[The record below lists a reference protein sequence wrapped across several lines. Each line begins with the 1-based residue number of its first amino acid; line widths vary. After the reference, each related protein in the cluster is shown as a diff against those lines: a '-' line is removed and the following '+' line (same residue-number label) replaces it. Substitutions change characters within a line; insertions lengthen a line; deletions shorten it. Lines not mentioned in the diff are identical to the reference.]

1 MWLVRKPDRC
11 REPVQSGMEDMQ
23 LHKVHLLSVNL
34 LLLVSLHW
42 QLVAATVMPNPVA
55 QPISEEAQVNGLL
68 TAGLIIKFAPA
79 LSSQFNLGAANAS
92 AAEQRALVQ
101 AAVSAQLQTLRSV
114 AGMELAYERAL
125 TNDTYVVNLPQ
136 PIAPAQAATIAATLM
151 ARATD
156 LGLVYV
162 EPDYRRQAQLTPS
175 DSYYD
180 QQWHL
185 QTFTPANDSS
195 NLADAWNITTGS
207 STVVVAVLD
216 TGIRFEH
223 PDFAGRTVA
232 GYDFVDDATTA
243 NDGDGRDSD
252 PSDPGDWITVAES
265 RSGPF
270 RGCGASDSSWH
281 GSHVAGILGAAG
293 NDGVG
298 IAGVTWQSPILPV
311 RVLGKCGGLISDIA
325 DALRWAAGIDVAG
338 VPHNN
343 HPARVI
349 NLSLSGA
356 GDCSNTEQSAI
367 NDVLNQ
373 GVVVVIAAGNSNQDA
388 ANYSPGNC
396 HGVINVAATN
406 RSGGRAAFS
415 NYGTT
420 VALSAP
426 GGDNG
431 GTAEDDILSTID
443 IGTQSPE
450 APGYAYYAGT
460 SMAAPQVA
468 GIAALMLAVNPSLT
482 PAQIGQL
489 LRTTV
494 SPFPAGSSCTTTR
507 CGAGIVNALAAVNA
521 AANVAP
527 TATPAPTTTPT
538 PRPSATPTSTPTLA
552 PTATIDV
559 SLPFTDTRFLPL
571 LHNRSR

>member
-1 MWLVRKPDRC
+1 MHRLYLIPI
-11 REPVQSGMEDMQ
+11 
-23 LHKVHLLSVNL
+23 NL
-34 LLLVSLHW
+34 FLLVSLHW
-42 QLVAATVMPNPVA
+42 PLGSAGVTAMPIRQTARVNTTVNAPLTDQLMIKFTQPTSVLINQTAAAQRVADQAVAA
-55 QPISEEAQVNGLL
+55 QL
-68 TAGLIIKFAPA
+68 
-79 LSSQFNLGAANAS
+79 
-92 AAEQRALVQ
+92 
-101 AAVSAQLQTLRSV
+101 AVTAQLQTLSSV
-114 AGMELAYERAL
+114 ADVAL
-125 TNDTYVVNLPQ
+125 RYYRPMSGDAYVVKLPQ
-136 PIAPAQAATIAATLM
+136 PLEPARVATIAAKLM
-151 ARATD
+151 VAATD
-156 LGLVYV
+156 LGLTYV

-175 DSYYD
+175 DPLYE

-185 QTFTPANDSS
+185 QTFSATNDSS
-195 NLADAWNITTGS
+195 NLADAWNVTSGS
-207 STVVVAVLD
+207 SAVVIAVLD
-216 TGIRFEH
+216 TGIRFDH
-223 PDFAGRTVA
+223 PDFVGRTVA
-232 GYDFVDDATTA
+232 GYDFVGDVATA
-243 NDGDGRDSD
+243 NDGDARDSD
-252 PSDPGDWITVAES
+252 PSDPGDWITAAES

-356 GDCSNTEQSAI
+356 GECSNTEQSAI
-367 NDVLNQ
+367 NDVVNQ

-396 HGVINVAATN
+396 NGVINVAATN
-406 RSGGRAAFS
+406 RSGSRAGFS
-415 NYGTT
+415 NYGTA

-443 IGTQSPE
+443 LGTQSPA

-460 SMAAPQVA
+460 SMASPQVA
-468 GIAALMLAVNPSLT
+468 GIAALMLAVNGGLT
-482 PAQIGQL
+482 PPQIGQL
-489 LRTTV
+489 LRTSV

-507 CGAGIVNALAAVNA
+507 CGTGIVNALAAVNA

-527 TATPAPTTTPT
+527 TATPSPTAT
-538 PRPSATPTSTPTLA
+538 PRPAVTPTSTPTLA

-559 SLPFTDTRFLPL
+559 SLPFTDTRYLPL
-571 LHNRSR
+571 IYNRRR